1 MVKAFRTK
9 ATSMNR
15 SIKKEELS
23 LARRVALLNQQIEDL
38 DAALTKSRPRK
49 SAAAA
54 AARDLEPILLRP
66 KLVTLQRLVH
76 IAKVALSHLA
86 SEINPAPLEN
96 SPKNRNAPDSNNLKG
111 PLKAQTLLANNGQ
124 E

>member
-1 MVKAFRTK
+1 
-9 ATSMNR
+9 MNR

-49 SAAAA
+49 STAAA

-76 IAKVALSHLA
+76 IAKVALGHLA
-86 SEINPAPLEN
+86 SEIDPAPLEN
-96 SPKNRNAPDSNNLKG
+96 SPKNRDAPGSANLKG